1 MSDSTLTTPTELP
14 QERGLRPTLNVWQAV
29 GLSMALMAPSMAVN
43 INPQAAAPSVGRA
56 VPLAFLIAAV
66 GVLLVAYVFVRLCQY
81 YHHAGSVY
89 AFVGATLGPRSGV
102 VAGWGLVGTYLF
114 YGVTTSSV
122 VGIFGMSFLQ
132 RVGAWPHPPT
142 DAPFILTGAVLV
154 LACWLTVAS
163 VRRGT
168 NVLLTVEGATVA
180 LILTVSA
187 VVLVRLLVGNAPAG
201 HRFTMSVFSVPP
213 GTAPSALFLGI
224 VFGFLSFAGFEAAST
239 LGEESL
245 NPRRDIPRAILGTT
259 LFGGV
264 FFVVVTAVEMMGFGA
279 DKAGVGAFG
288 DSSSLIGDL
297 GSSYLSSWV
306 GNLVTLGA
314 TVSAF
319 GCCLACTVGAARL
332 LFAMSR
338 DGFGERGLGRVSRL
352 GTPARAAGVV
362 SAAMAVIVGLC
373 VVAFSAVPEDTFVW
387 GGTIGTLILL
397 VAYGLTTIGA
407 IRLIFV
413 QRRMPVPMWQIVI
426 PLAALALLGYTLYR
440 NVVPYPASGPGHW
453 FPIVSGGWLLAAVV
467 AVVAA
472 PGTARRLGSRL
483 TAAEGLHENETGLNE
498 NEIDVN
504 ETGSPEKGSVA

>member
-1 MSDSTLTTPTELP
+1 
-14 QERGLRPTLNVWQAV
+14 
-29 GLSMALMAPSMAVN
+29 MALMAPSMAVN

-81 YHHAGSVY
+81 YQHAGSVY

-122 VGIFGMSFLQ
+122 VGIFGISFLQ
-132 RVGAWPHPPT
+132 RTGAWSNPPV
-142 DAPFILTGAVLV
+142 DAPFILTGVVLL
-154 LACWLTVAS
+154 LACWLTIAS

-180 LILTVSA
+180 LILIVTA
-187 VVLVRLLVGNAPAG
+187 VVLVRLIAGNAPAG
-201 HRFTMSVFSVPP
+201 HGFTMSVFSVPP
-213 GTAPSALFLGI
+213 GTAPSALFLGV

-259 LFGGV
+259 LFGGA

-279 DKAGVGAFG
+279 GKSGVAAFG
-288 DSSSLIGDL
+288 SSSSLIGDL
-297 GSSYLSSWV
+297 GASYLSSWV

-314 TVSAF
+314 TISAF
-319 GCCLACTVGAARL
+319 GCCLACTVGSARL

-338 DGFGERGLGRVSRL
+338 DGFGERGLGRVSRY
-352 GTPARAAGVV
+352 GTPARAAILV
-362 SAAMAVIVGLC
+362 SATMALVLGLC
-373 VVAFSAVPEDTFVW
+373 IVAFSAVPEDTFVW

-397 VAYGLTTIGA
+397 VAYALTTIGA

-426 PLAALALLGYTLYR
+426 PLAALALLGYTIYR
-440 NVVPYPASGPGHW
+440 NVVPYPSSGPGHW
-453 FPIVSGGWLLAAVV
+453 FPIVAGGWLLAAVA
-467 AVVAA
+467 AVIAA
-472 PGTARRLGSRL
+472 PSTARRLGRRL
-483 TAAEGLHENETGLNE
+483 TESEQLQAEAERNR
-498 NEIDVN
+498 
-504 ETGSPEKGSVA
+504 VAGTA